1 MAKKNNIPETAVPY
15 YKRLILVSNLLIV
28 TQKKVINYRVAL
40 IIIAVMFIIEN
51 IYLWDSGILTSAVN
65 LLLKK

>member
-1 MAKKNNIPETAVPY
+1 MAKKNNISESAVPY

-28 TQKKVINYRVAL
+28 TQKKVINYRIAL
-40 IIIAVMFIIEN
+40 ITIAVLFIIEN
-51 IYLWDSGILTSAVN
+51 IYIWDSGILTSAVN